1 VRSWGFLASRRWVL
15 FGITVALL
23 AWGAWW
29 LGEWQFHRLEDRKAR
44 NAIVERN
51 EAAPPADVAA
61 VMPLDGE
68 VDAEDEWRT
77 VTASGEYAVEDTVI
91 VRYRTRDG
99 APGVDV
105 VVPLL
110 LDGGEAVLVDR
121 GWVQTDAREVTAGD
135 VPEPPPGTVT
145 VTGYVRRDGTGDST
159 AVADN
164 STRAVSSET
173 IGEALGLRL
182 HDGFVDLASEDPGPD
197 TALEPPELPELDNGP
212 HFFYGLQW
220 WFFGVLALFGFGYL
234 AWDERRKA
242 RSSTGASERAQHPA
256 VDREHHARQE

>member
-1 VRSWGFLASRRWVL
+1 VRAWGFLLSRRWVL
-15 FGITVALL
+15 FALTVALL
-23 AWGAWW
+23 AWAAWW
-29 LGEWQFHRLEDRKAR
+29 LGEWQFHRLQDRKER
-44 NAIVERN
+44 NAIIERN
-51 EAAPPADVAA
+51 ESAPPADVAE

-68 VDAEDEWRT
+68 VSARDEWRT
-77 VTASGEYAVEDTVI
+77 VTATGQYAVDDTII

-105 VVPLL
+105 VVPL
-110 LDGGEAVLVDR
+110 DVAGGQSVLVDR
-121 GWVQTDAREVTAGD
+121 GWLQTDARDVTAAD
-135 VPEPPPGTVT
+135 VPAPPDGTVT

-164 STRAVSSET
+164 STRAVSSDAIED
-173 IGEALGLRL
+173 ALGRPL
-182 HDGFVDLASEDPGPD
+182 HDGFVDLAAEDPAPA

-234 AWDERRKA
+234 AWDERRRPRAERPEHAAATAGA
-242 RSSTGASERAQHPA
+242 RADGS
-256 VDREHHARQE
+256 